1 MARNPSQA
9 TGALLILMPV
19 FGAILFAAGIYLVSV
34 DKAAVGA
41 AMFAI
46 GASQF
51 AIFAALKAAA
61 KQRAAQQ
68 DEQR

>member
-1 MARNPSQA
+1 MTRAPSKS
-9 TGALLILMPV
+9 TGALLVLMPL

-51 AIFAALKAAA
+51 AVFAALKAAA
-61 KQRAAQQ
+61 KQRAAQK
-68 DEQR
+68 DERP

>member
-1 MARNPSQA
+1 MTRHSSQSTA
-9 TGALLILMPV
+9 ALLVIMPL

-61 KQRAAQQ
+61 AKKAQHS
-68 DEQR
+68 ENRP